1 MWLHGEKCDI
11 SGISFVP
18 PDFGYILASNFFQK
32 RVVPLGSGSIDPL
45 PIAVPSR
52 PCWCVLNPCG
62 QIRWCIWGEKC
73 DISTL
78 AFVYPDFG
86 RNMSCN
92 FVQRVVVPLGSGSI
106 DPLPIAVPSRPCW
119 CVLNPCGQIR
129 WCIWGEKCDISTLA
143 FVPPDFGRNMSCN
156 FVQKVAVLLGS
167 GSIDPLASAPL
178 TRRNDARAR
187 EGCSSQRI
195 SGTL

>member
-62 QIRWCIWGEKC
+62 KSAGAFGVKSVTFLLSHL
-73 DISTL
+73 STL
-78 AFVYPDFG
+78 I
-86 RNMSCN
+86 
-92 FVQRVVVPLGSGSI
+92 LG
-106 DPLPIAVPSRPCW
+106 
-119 CVLNPCGQIR
+119 
-129 WCIWGEKCDISTLA
+129 ET
-143 FVPPDFGRNMSCN
+143 
-156 FVQKVAVLLGS
+156 
-167 GSIDPLASAPL
+167 
-178 TRRNDARAR
+178 
-187 EGCSSQRI
+187 
-195 SGTL
+195 